1 MMFNIQSLFHA
12 YLWNCFTCI
21 SWSELLA
28 RLTNLAKLIRC
39 SLLIIISWLFCAGLC
54 SIMFCLCVEKVSSVR
69 QMCSCSFVCVG
80 WFSPF
85 CDVVLRCFWPT
96 YRNQI
101 KCAFAVCVWVC
112 LCFIPMC
119 FCVLSYCAVSDQP
132 SRKSDKMCNAD
143 SQPAEM
149 RPPQLN
155 CNKTEIL
162 RFLVRY

>member
-1 MMFNIQSLFHA
+1 MMFNIQSFFHA
-12 YLWNCFTCI
+12 FLWNCFICI

-28 RLTNLAKLIRC
+28 RLTNLAILIRC
-39 SLLIIISWLFCAGLC
+39 ALLIITYWLFFRLLFYHVVSLC
-54 SIMFCLCVEKVSSVR
+54 GN
-69 QMCSCSFVCVG
+69 VG

-101 KCAFAVCVWVC
+101 RCALSVSVWVC
-112 LCFIPMC
+112 LCSIPLC

-132 SRKSDKMCNAD
+132 SQKSDKMCNAD